1 MSTIV
6 CFLLAVCV
14 IAYITHPVPVGA
26 QCTARH
32 CFDDDNDLKPLT
44 TMMHHIS
51 DTVERHHQECQQSLL
66 QQRTQFEELQKQFND
81 SMQQQRTQFEDL
93 QKQFNISMQQQRTQ
107 LQELRQLL
115 SGMFI
120 VYNEVLPFI

>member
-1 MSTIV
+1 MSTTV
-6 CFLLAVCV
+6 CFLVAVCV
-14 IAYITHPVPVGA
+14 IAYITHPAPVES

-32 CFDDDNDLKPLT
+32 CFDDDNDVKPLT

-81 SMQQQRTQFEDL
+81 SMQQRTQFEEL
-93 QKQFNISMQQQRTQ
+93 QKQFNDSMQQQRTQ
-107 LQELRQLL
+107 FQELRQLL

-120 VYNEVLPFI
+120 LYNEVLHFT